1 MTPPRHPGPLPAPDL
16 FSYAPPTPAPPREE
30 PSATLFP
37 DAAPPGQVPC
47 SGACVWVEF
56 GLATVEGGC
65 EMCRVFDLTPGV
77 VNDGLTFLFGLR
89 QADRRLGKPVPFL
102 TCALFKRGAIHRQVL
117 SLGFEAA
124 GFA

>member
-47 SGACVWVEF
+47 SGDCVWIEF

-65 EMCRVFDLTPGV
+65 EMCRVVDATPLPYTPFSETVREVFGEV
-77 VNDGLTFLFGLR
+77 VDGAAT
-89 QADRRLGKPVPFL
+89 
-102 TCALFKRGAIHRQVL
+102 
-117 SLGFEAA
+117 SAA
-124 GFA
+124 GRSALA